1 MARVNNLSNF
11 LTDVASAIKTKKGS
25 ETNIPAANFDTEIL
39 ALPSQ
44 GTYEQR
50 VLNISANGTQTIT
63 PSSGYDAIDELE
75 LTVAV
80 PEKQLQSKT
89 YDFTQNTNIQL
100 LPDTGYDG
108 FDMVTLNINVP
119 SSQVNNQDKI
129 ITENGIYTADS
140 GYTGLGEV
148 TVNIPTTSDGIKRF
162 ASMAAMEIAS
172 AEIDDEAIVYNTNDG
187 MLGYFKYANYSG
199 INLPKKSGCVV
210 DISVPSVEY
219 TSTSTDTSIA
229 VNLITP
235 IINKIISEQ
244 SLQTAD
250 LSSVW
255 STPTPTAATSVEVTS
270 IGGVIYALVITADTV
285 LHSPWAGDT
294 AIGKL
299 CFPVRPIYNNQI
311 TTSVGFIIP
320 EVSEYSP
327 YYMCSNEQLK
337 IYALDLAAST
347 YTLNQ
352 TVNLEN
358 LISGT
363 DGATNILGT
372 DLIVT
377 INSDGT
383 ANYTN
388 LSGGLSTIDYTSS
401 GSVQPIVGWTLYANS
416 FHLDT
421 SDATAVASDIA
432 YGKTAYRNDTK
443 ITGTAELYNKTTH
456 IKRFETEQAM
466 QADPTATK
474 GDLAAVYGEGFV
486 PYPNILEYKDER
498 AAQYG
503 EITMPDMY
511 AFPTVYIKD
520 FPAEE
525 FYSRC

>member
-1 MARVNNLSNF
+1 MARTNNLTNF
-11 LTDVASAIKTKKGS
+11 LTDVASAIKEKKGS
-25 ETNIPAANFDTEIL
+25 QTNIPASNFDTEIL

-44 GTYEQR
+44 GTYQEK
-50 VLNISANGTQTIT
+50 TIT
-63 PSSGYDAIDELE
+63 ITQNGQTALTPDSGYDAMERVEI
-75 LTVAV
+75 TVNV
-80 PEKQLQSKT
+80 PIKQLQTKT
-89 YDFTQNTNIQL
+89 VSVTSNGNVSV

-108 FDMVTLNINVP
+108 FNEVNLEVNVP
-119 SSQVNNQDKI
+119 SGGEIHNQDKI

-148 TVNIPTTSDGIKRF
+148 TVNVPTTSDGIKRF
-162 ASMAAMEIAS
+162 ASMAAMEMAS
-172 AEIDDEAIVYNTNDG
+172 AEVDDEAIVYNTTDG
-187 MLGYFKYANYSG
+187 MLGYFKYADYLG
-199 INLPKKSGCVV
+199 INLPKKSNCVV
-210 DISVPSVEY
+210 DTSTPSVTY
-219 TSTSTDTSIA
+219 TPAQTDTSIA

-235 IINKIISEQ
+235 IVNKIISEQ

-250 LSSVW
+250 LSNTW

-270 IGGVIYALVITADTV
+270 VGGTIYALVITADV
-285 LHSPWAGDT
+285 ILHSPWAGDT
-294 AIGKL
+294 TVGKL
-299 CFPVRPIYNNQI
+299 CFPARPVVDGSQI
-311 TTSVGFIIP
+311 TSNVGFIIP
-320 EVSEYSP
+320 KVEEYLP

-347 YTLNQ
+347 YTLDQ
-352 TVNLEN
+352 TINLEN

-363 DGATNILGT
+363 DGATNVLGT

-401 GSVQPIVGWTLYANS
+401 GSAQQIVGWTLYANS

-443 ITGTAELYNKTTH
+443 MTGTAELYNKTTH

-466 QADPTATK
+466 QADPTATE
-474 GDLAAVYGEGFV
+474 GDLAAIYGEDFV
-486 PYPNILEYKDER
+486 PYPDILEYMDER
-498 AAQYG
+498 VDPIQRRHH
-503 EITMPDMY
+503 Y
-511 AFPTVYIKD
+511 ARYVCFSNSICRGLPNHSIL
-520 FPAEE
+520 
-525 FYSRC
+525 